1 MGKGNNGG
9 GHGERK
15 KKSNPREKKKKLQ
28 HAKLNF
34 VIQVEWKGR
43 KSNTKK
49 WNLFCCSVHS
59 FKPNWWW

>member
-15 KKSNPREKKKKLQ
+15 KNEQSKRKEKKLQ

-49 WNLFCCSVHS
+49 WNLFCS
-59 FKPNWWW
+59 FIQTKWWW